1 MGLFGLLKYAYS
13 NRLVKHDAITTP
25 PGVMTPIAIDL
36 WNVMY
41 TLMEK
46 FASDEDGPA
55 DSATA
60 TARCFFSLL
69 RLLLKRSYYPIF
81 VSDRGIHGDGHVKHG
96 AKAIVTQTMSRRG
109 GSGRLPGGPC
119 LAGEGDEA
127 DLLEAYASE
136 GGCGAA
142 VPGAAPENAAQGFG
156 EPARRP
162 EQSQPPRGA
171 PGGAPRLS
179 YRLCVNLIRY
189 LGYPYVNA
197 VDLEADDVCANLY
210 HTNTVAQV
218 YTTDTDLILMGCDII
233 LDATPLFPPTLRCC
247 DVLMS
252 LGMGYDEFL
261 TQFVRC
267 HTDLHQQPTLVSVQT
282 VIRSLAPREG
292 DVPDD
297 ERAARRA
304 LGFAPF
310 LAPGPRRSIEETCDS
325 WRRPTGATF
334 SSRSAPAPPPESYAT
349 ARLSGRVGRP
359 EDRRAPRRLS
369 EPPEDRRG
377 ARRSLDPTTRVLH
390 LKYTSRYPPIME
402 SAPRALALMH
412 PPRTRHEVLERKFV
426 KHVVAMLTPEIRG
439 RFAVLRRMPIIQED
453 ADFGLVYETLKN
465 LVPDPDTVKELA
477 NLFWNHVPTP
487 PDYNTVLVNYWDE
500 CRSRRC
506 RPQ

>member
-1 MGLFGLLKYAYS
+1 MGLFGLLKYAYA

-46 FASDEDGPA
+46 HASDGDGPA

-60 TARCFFSLL
+60 TARCFYSLL

-96 AKAIVTQTMSRRG
+96 AKAIVTQTMTRRG
-109 GSGRLPGGPC
+109 GSGRLPGAPC
-119 LAGEGDEA
+119 LPGEADEA
-127 DLLEAYASE
+127 DLLEAYAGE
-136 GGCGAA
+136 AGYGL
-142 VPGAAPENAAQGFG
+142 AAPGPLPEDAAPGLG
-156 EPARRP
+156 EPERRP
-162 EQSQPPRGA
+162 EQTQARGSA
-171 PGGAPRLS
+171 PGGPPRLS
-179 YRLCVNLIRY
+179 YRLCVNLIRH

-197 VDLEADDVCANLY
+197 CDLEADDVCANLY

-252 LGMGYDEFL
+252 LGMSYDEFL

-267 HTDLHQQPTLVSVQT
+267 HTDLHQQPALVSVQT

-292 DVPDD
+292 DVSDD
-297 ERAARRA
+297 ELAARAAR
-304 LGFAPF
+304 GFAPF
-310 LAPGPRRSIEETCDS
+310 PAPGPRRSIEETRDS
-325 WRRPTGATF
+325 WRRPAGANY
-334 SSRSAPAPPPESYAT
+334 SSRSAPAAAPGSYAA
-349 ARLSGRVGRP
+349 ARLSGRVGCSEGHP
-359 EDRRAPRRLS
+359 PPRRLS
-369 EPPEDRRG
+369 EPPEDRRA
-377 ARRSLDPTTRVLH
+377 ARRSLDPTTRILH

-402 SAPRALALMH
+402 SAPRALARMQ
-412 PPRTRHEVLERKFV
+412 PPRTRREVLERKFV
-426 KHVVAMLTPEIRG
+426 KHVVAMLTPELRG
-439 RFAVLRRMPIIQED
+439 RLSVLRRMPVIQED
-453 ADFGLVYETLKN
+453 ADFALVHDTLRN
-465 LVPDPDTVKELA
+465 LVPDPDAARELA
-477 NLFWNHVPTP
+477 NLFWHHIPTP
-487 PDYNTVLVNYWDE
+487 ADYNSVLVNYWDDGKE
-500 CRSRRC
+500 RKC